1 MKPYAL
7 IKMIAFS
14 AMLVLAA
21 PVLGNAAASGGGS
34 GKAAPAKAAPAAEP
48 AQADGA
54 GQPQAQE
61 EENIFA
67 GLKPVMGPATVKL
80 GTQGQARIPDGLIF
94 LNAKDTRTLLE
105 RMENLT
111 SGDELGLVGTPD
123 LKWLAVFAFDKSGY
137 VEDTGDAAD
146 IDAKAL
152 LQSIKE
158 NVAEANKEKAARGWA
173 PSEVVGWAIPP
184 HYNKETK
191 NLEWSVRFKSSGYE
205 YDNYNVRIL
214 GREGVM
220 RVIFVGDQDGYA
232 QSLQAAR
239 GVMAD
244 YSFVSGKTHAEWRQG
259 DKVAGYGLA
268 ALVAGGAA
276 AAAAKSGLLGK
287 FIKPIGIAILA
298 GLAAIGKLFR
308 RKKKGD
314 SKFEAPDQN
323 GPSDPSDPAEK

>member
-1 MKPYAL
+1 MKIHAL
-7 IKMIAFS
+7 IRMIALS
-14 AMLVLAA
+14 ALLVLAA
-21 PVLGNAAASGGGS
+21 PVLGNAAASKSGD
-34 GKAAPAKAAPAAEP
+34 GKAAPAQSAPAPAAPA
-48 AQADGA
+48 GGK
-54 GQPQAQE
+54 GQPQE
-61 EENIFA
+61 EEDIFA
-67 GLKPVMGPATVKL
+67 GLKPIIGPATVKL
-80 GTQGQARIPDGLIF
+80 GTQGQAKIPEGLVF
-94 LNAKDTRTLLE
+94 FNAKDTRTLLE
-105 RMENLT
+105 RLENLT

-123 LKWLAVFAFDKSGY
+123 LKWLAVFAFDSSGY

-152 LQSIKE
+152 LKSIKE

-191 NLEWSVRFKSSGYE
+191 NLEWSVRFKSSGHE

-244 YSFVSGKTHAEWRQG
+244 YAFSAGKTHAEWRQG

-268 ALVAGGAA
+268 ALIAGGAA

-298 GLAAIGKLFR
+298 GLAAIGKLFS
-308 RKKKGD
+308 RKKKSP

-323 GPSDPSDPAEK
+323 DQSGPSDPTEK

>member
-1 MKPYAL
+1 MKTHAL
-7 IKMIAFS
+7 IRMITLS
-14 AMLVLAA
+14 ALLVLAA
-21 PVLGNAAASGGGS
+21 PVLGNAAAGKSGD
-34 GKAAPAKAAPAAEP
+34 GKAAPAQSAPAQAAPA
-48 AQADGA
+48 DGK

-61 EENIFA
+61 EDDLFA
-67 GLKPVMGPATVKL
+67 GLRPVKGPATVKL
-80 GTQGQARIPDGLIF
+80 GTQGQAKIPDGLIF
-94 LNAKDTRTLLE
+94 FNAKDTRTLLE
-105 RMENLT
+105 RLENLT

-123 LKWLAVFAFDKSGY
+123 LKWLAVFAFDNSGY

-152 LQSIKE
+152 LQSIKD

-191 NLEWSVRFKSSGYE
+191 NLEWSVRFKSSGHE

-239 GVMAD
+239 SVMAD
-244 YSFVSGKTHAEWRQG
+244 YSFSAGKTHAEWRQG

-268 ALVAGGAA
+268 ALIAGGAA

-314 SKFEAPDQN
+314 NKFEAPDQN
-323 GPSDPSDPAEK
+323 EPGGPSDPTEK

>member
-1 MKPYAL
+1 MKIHAL
-7 IKMIAFS
+7 IRMIALS
-14 AMLVLAA
+14 ALLVLAA
-21 PVLGNAAASGGGS
+21 PVLGNAAASKSGD
-34 GKAAPAKAAPAAEP
+34 GKAAPAQSAPAPAAPA
-48 AQADGA
+48 DGK
-54 GQPQAQE
+54 GQPQE
-61 EENIFA
+61 EEDIFA

-80 GTQGQARIPDGLIF
+80 GTQGQAKIPEGLVF
-94 LNAKDTRTLLE
+94 FNAKDTRTLLE
-105 RMENLT
+105 RLENLT

-123 LKWLAVFAFDKSGY
+123 LKWLAVFAFDSSGY

-152 LQSIKE
+152 LKSIKE

-191 NLEWSVRFKSSGYE
+191 NLEWSVRFKSSGHE

-244 YSFVSGKTHAEWRQG
+244 YSFSAGKTHAEWRQG

-268 ALVAGGAA
+268 ALIAGGAA

-287 FIKPIGIAILA
+287 FLKPIGIAILA

-314 SKFEAPDQN
+314 NKFEAPDQN
-323 GPSDPSDPAEK
+323 EPSGPSDPTEK